1 MRFAMLNDP
10 NAAVLITA
18 TTRMEAWQLT
28 MQVGDHFL
36 IVARQDVV
44 LYGEVTEY
52 DGKKGDLPSRF
63 RQAKLFSEMYPQGD
77 EDIVDLLLSDLP
89 MTRQQWEA
97 AKVLGWPRTIVAARA
112 IMTMGRPASA

>member
-10 NAAVLITA
+10 NSAVLITA
-18 TTRMEAWQLT
+18 TTRLEAWQLS

-36 IVARQDVV
+36 VVARDDVV
-44 LYGEVTEY
+44 LYGEVVEY
-52 DGKKGDLPSRF
+52 DGKKGALPPRF
-63 RQAKLFSEMYPQGD
+63 CNARLYSEMYPQGD
-77 EDIVDLLLSDLP
+77 VDIVDLLLSDLP
-89 MTRQQWEA
+89 MSIQQWEA